1 MSSALPMLRLAGL
14 AVLAVSWF
22 AASPA
27 HAQGC
32 PPGTFQSGGGNAGW
46 VGCAPVYD
54 PWAGY
59 AVDADPTPSWARGP
73 SIDPLAGRIEAAT
86 TIFEMEAA
94 RYEELQRRLAT
105 DPQFAEA
112 YRRYTHGVWEHFER
126 SEQQQ
131 CAALFA
137 REGNFVLMFE
147 TGGEQRGAL
156 LVFVGRDVPAPRTPE
171 RIRVMLRQNDDE
183 QPQRVQAYN
192 YRVPETE
199 LGAAALA
206 VPSIEAL
213 IDNMLD
219 THRFALEADG
229 QSIFAIEWHSGL
241 ASRDALARCAGRRG

>member
-1 MSSALPMLRLAGL
+1 VSAAHPSLRLASAALL
-14 AVLAVSWF
+14 AALWLV
-22 AASPA
+22 ASPA

-32 PPGTFQSGGGNAGW
+32 PPGTFQTGGGNAGW

-59 AVDADPTPSWARGP
+59 GVDADPTPSWARGP

-94 RYEELQRRLAT
+94 RYEELQRRLAM
-105 DPQFAEA
+105 DPEFAEA
-112 YRRYTHGVWEHFER
+112 YRRYTDGVWEHFQR
-126 SEQQQ
+126 SEHQQ

-147 TGGEQRGAL
+147 TGGEQGGAL

-171 RIRVMLRQNDDE
+171 RIRITLRQNDDE

-199 LGAAALA
+199 LGAVALA

-219 THRFALEADG
+219 THSFALEVRG
-229 QSIFAIEWHSGL
+229 ESIFALEWHSGV
-241 ASRDALARCAGRRG
+241 ASRDALARCVAHRR